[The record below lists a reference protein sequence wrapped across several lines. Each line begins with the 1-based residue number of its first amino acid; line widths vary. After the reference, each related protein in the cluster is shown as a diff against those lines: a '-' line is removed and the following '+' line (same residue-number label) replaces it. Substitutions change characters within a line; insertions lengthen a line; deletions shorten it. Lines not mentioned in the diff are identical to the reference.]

1 MKHKALALI
10 LCLTVVLTVALPG
23 TLAVSM
29 DAQTTT
35 TTLTV
40 DAVDKTPD
48 VQPTETTAPQPPT
61 DPTAPQKTEEE
72 TENETTETTAP
83 SNQEESTGDDG
94 TTETTVPEGKTGSHN
109 LPTCTDQC
117 AAEDCA
123 CVCHLVAKLL
133 VTENVDAFFALA
145 DAVTQEQY
153 AAMTQEQLA
162 QIDAHLAAIE
172 PKPAPAII
180 LDNNDAPVAS
190 EICTPTKN
198 FTNVAPLGDPVIGK

>member
-1 MKHKALALI
+1 MKRKALALI
-10 LCLTVVLTVALPG
+10 LCLAVILTVALPG

-29 DAQTTT
+29 DTQTTT
-35 TTLTV
+35 STVTLGSKS
-40 DAVDKTPD
+40 KTDP
-48 VQPTETTAPQPPT
+48 QPTTEPPAT
-61 DPTAPQKTEEE
+61 
-72 TENETTETTAP
+72 TENAENTPQTPA
-83 SNQEESTGDDG
+83 NQGESTNES
-94 TTETTVPEGKTGSHN
+94 TTQPTLPETTVPETTVPVVKTSNHN

-133 VTENVDAFFALA
+133 ATENVDAFFALA
-145 DAVTQEQY
+145 DSVTQEQY

-162 QIDAHLAAIE
+162 RIDAHLEAIE

-198 FTNVAPLGDPVIGK
+198 FTNVAPLGDPVTGK

>member
-1 MKHKALALI
+1 MKRKALALI
-10 LCLTVVLTVALPG
+10 LCLAVIITVALPG

-29 DAQTTT
+29 DQETTT

-40 DAVDKTPD
+40 GAKSKTDP
-48 VQPTETTAPQPPT
+48 QPTTEPPAPEKT
-61 DPTAPQKTEEE
+61 D
-72 TENETTETTAP
+72 ETTETGTPDP
-83 SNQEESTGDDG
+83 STPET
-94 TTETTVPEGKTGSHN
+94 TVTETTVPETTVPVVKTSSHN

-133 VTENVDAFFALA
+133 ATENVDAFFALA
-145 DAVTQEQY
+145 DTVTQEQY

-162 QIDAHLAAIE
+162 QIDAHLTAIE

-198 FTNVAPLGDPVIGK
+198 FTNVAPLGDPVTGK